1 MDSKN
6 LISKF
11 NSIFFNHFF
20 NSPLLEHSS
29 VHCDSIQAFK
39 CKSQYACLSIFN
51 SSLTISMVF
60 EVFLKFCLVFKV
72 IHLSF
77 FMQKTFSVSF
87 WLINPLDSRVN
98 QFIRI
103 MVNIIWLKIG
113 LLSCFN
119 MFIIQFLPSWVVFW
133 LFNVLI
139 REVIVFELNFL
150 NMSYLCV
157 ARILLFFDI

>member
-6 LISKF
+6 LVSKF

-39 CKSQYACLSIFN
+39 CKSQYTCLSVFN

-60 EVFLKFCLVFKV
+60 EVFLKFLLVFKV
-72 IHLSF
+72 IHLSL
-77 FMQKTFSVSF
+77 FMQKTFSVCF

-103 MVNIIWLKIG
+103 MVNVIWLKIS
-113 LLSCFN
+113 LLSCFD
-119 MFIIQFLPSWVVFW
+119 MFIFQFLPS
-133 LFNVLI
+133 
-139 REVIVFELNFL
+139 
-150 NMSYLCV
+150 
-157 ARILLFFDI
+157 

>member
-29 VHCDSIQAFK
+29 VHCDSIQAFE
-39 CKSQYACLSIFN
+39 CKSQYACLSVFN

-60 EVFLKFCLVFKV
+60 EVFLKFLLIFEI

-98 QFIRI
+98 QLIRI
-103 MVNIIWLKIG
+103 VVLIIWLKIG

-119 MFIIQFLPSWVVFW
+119 MFIFQLLPS
-133 LFNVLI
+133 
-139 REVIVFELNFL
+139 
-150 NMSYLCV
+150 
-157 ARILLFFDI
+157 